1 VAGAG
6 IRPRERSRDP
16 LASPPTGDATL
27 VLRPS
32 HPGRAAEPPSRRP
45 SVAGPSSSR
54 ARRGARVPTN
64 RRGRRPVR
72 WRPSSR

>member
-6 IRPRERSRDP
+6 RGCLEHAGNP
-16 LASPPTGDATL
+16 LAGRPTGDATL

-32 HPGRAAEPPSRRP
+32 HPGRAAEQPSRRP

-64 RRGRRPVR
+64 RRERRAVR